1 MAGLDNI
8 PQTDVNSGVQTQSIE
23 IAMVKLPEES
33 FEKITNLNAK
43 LNNLISSFG
52 QIYIR
57 KKEITDEIAK
67 LDEILEK
74 GEDEFKSTNLQLR
87 DVIDAIDEQYPQGR
101 INMQDGTI
109 QYQPGAPTRKQL
121 EQQQQEAGNQ
131 TEGKPLKVVKE

>member
-8 PQTDVNSGVQTQSIE
+8 PQTNVDSNVKTQSIE

-33 FEKITNLNAK
+33 FEKLTNLNSK

-57 KKEITDEIAK
+57 KKEITDEISK

-74 GEDEFKSTNLQLR
+74 GEDDFKSLNLEMR
-87 DVIDAIDEQYPQGR
+87 DLIDEIDEQYPQGR
-101 INMQDGTI
+101 INLQDGTI

-121 EQQQQEAGNQ
+121 EQQQQTSNQ
-131 TEGKPLKVVKE
+131 AN